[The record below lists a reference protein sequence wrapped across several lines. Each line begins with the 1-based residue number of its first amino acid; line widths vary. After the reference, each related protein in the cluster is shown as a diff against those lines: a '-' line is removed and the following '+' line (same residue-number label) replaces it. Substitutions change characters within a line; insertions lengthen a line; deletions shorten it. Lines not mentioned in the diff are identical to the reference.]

1 MPIFIIFTLLAALIG
16 VPIVFALAF
25 GPLLDFFLQGND
37 AMLKISLQRWF
48 AGINQFPL
56 LAVPLFILAG
66 EIMNAGDITRRL
78 VRLAQ
83 VLVGHLRGGLA
94 HVNILSSILFA
105 GLSGSAVADASA
117 LGSMLVPAMERDGYS
132 RRFAT
137 AVTAA
142 SAVIGPIIP
151 PSIIMIVYAYIMN
164 VSVGALF
171 AAGVVPG
178 LLMGVSLM
186 VMTAF
191 LARKHDLPKQE
202 KRADFK
208 EVGKAV
214 TQGFFP
220 MLTPVIILGG
230 ILLGIVSP
238 TEAAAIAVV
247 YALGLSLFVRSLSLS
262 ELPDI
267 FCRSAKSSAV
277 ILLMIGSAA
286 LLGWVLNMSGV
297 PQSLA
302 GTVLGLTDSTL
313 LFLLAANLLLLVTGM
328 FLDAGPA
335 ILILG
340 PILGPTLLGLGLD
353 PVHFAVIMCLNLTI
367 GLATPPFGL
376 ILFTASAVS
385 GVKVEQIVRSMLPFY
400 FVHGVVLLL
409 VTYVPAIS
417 LTLPRWLGFSVGQ

>member
-1 MPIFIIFTLLAALIG
+1 
-16 VPIVFALAF
+16 
-25 GPLLDFFLQGND
+25 
-37 AMLKISLQRWF
+37 
-48 AGINQFPL
+48 
-56 LAVPLFILAG
+56 
-66 EIMNAGDITRRL
+66 
-78 VRLAQ
+78 
-83 VLVGHLRGGLA
+83 
-94 HVNILSSILFA
+94 
-105 GLSGSAVADASA
+105 
-117 LGSMLVPAMERDGYS
+117 MLVPAMERDGYS

-191 LARKHDLPKQE
+191 LARKYDLPKQE

-302 GTVLGLTDSTL
+302 GTVLGLTDSAL